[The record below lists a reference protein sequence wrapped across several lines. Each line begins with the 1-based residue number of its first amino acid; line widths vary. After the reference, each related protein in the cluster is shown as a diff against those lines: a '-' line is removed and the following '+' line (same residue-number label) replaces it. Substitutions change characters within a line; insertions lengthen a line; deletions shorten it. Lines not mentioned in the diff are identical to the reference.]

1 MAHVTNTKILIL
13 NHVFWPDRHN
23 TARHISELS
32 AELVK
37 RGWDVTALIGNRSVL
52 DHRKR
57 FIPVK
62 GIWNGVN
69 YTRIYI
75 PPFNQ
80 KKNIQRLVTSLWLV
94 LSWIIRLPGLGSYDV
109 IIIGTNPPFA
119 YLIIPFLKIFKRKSK
134 LILWGF
140 DLYPEA
146 IMASGGKF
154 GKLIG
159 KIIKPVTILCHK
171 RLDVLVDIGA
181 CMRAIYSSYR
191 HGAKEATLTPWS
203 FVEPSQLLKP
213 HPETRKLLFGE
224 ATVAFLYSG
233 TIGLAH
239 EFENFILLARE
250 LQKRKASVAFCFA
263 GFGNQFADLKK
274 QLTSEDKNIRLADF
288 VNSDEELTKRFS
300 SADFMLIS
308 LKESWTGIS
317 VPSKFFGALAS
328 GKAILFSGSEK
339 SSLRELTEMYKFGLH
354 LTKVNIMQIADEV
367 CELAANPERMNQ
379 FQLNAFNTYKTNF
392 SKKIICDRWD
402 NLLKE
407 SVRPKLK

>member
-1 MAHVTNTKILIL
+1 MAPVTNNKILIL
-13 NHVFWPDRHN
+13 NHVFWPDNHN

-32 AELVK
+32 SELVK

-57 FIPVK
+57 FFPVQ

-69 YTRIYI
+69 YKRIYI

-80 KKNIQRLVTSLWLV
+80 KKNIQRLMTSLWLV
-94 LSWIIRLPGLGSYDV
+94 FSWIFKLPWLGNYDI

-119 YLIIPFLKIFKRKSK
+119 YLVIPFLKLFKRKSK

-146 IMASGGKF
+146 IIASGSKLWKF
-154 GKLIG
+154 IG
-159 KIIKPVTILCHK
+159 KIIKPLTILCHR
-171 RLDVLVDIGA
+171 RLDVLVDIGT
-181 CMRAIYSSYR
+181 CMRSIYSSYR
-191 HGAKEATLTPWS
+191 HEAKEATLTPWS
-203 FVEPSQLLKP
+203 FIEPPQILKP

-224 ATVAFLYSG
+224 ATIAFLYSG

-239 EFENFILLARE
+239 EFENFFLLARE
-250 LQKRKASVAFCFA
+250 LQRRKASVAFCFA

-274 QLTSEDKNIRLADF
+274 QLTSEDKNISFADF
-288 VNSDEELTKRFS
+288 VNSDEELTNRFS
-300 SADFMLIS
+300 SADFMLIC
-308 LKESWTGIS
+308 LKDSWTGIS
-317 VPSKFFGALAS
+317 VPSKFFGAIAS

-354 LTKVNIMQIADEV
+354 VTKENVLKIADEI
-367 CELAANPERMNQ
+367 CEIVANPEILYR
-379 FQLNAFNTYKTNF
+379 FQLNAFNTYNAYF

-402 NLLKE
+402 NLLQE
-407 SVRPKLK
+407 SVRR